1 MKNKEEVKDD
11 LKRVEPKYP
20 EQELNIIIPLAI
32 SVNHLYN
39 FVNGRKFMIKEGEK
53 YMRDVLEIAQHA
65 IRIQNYNLEEEGVWL
80 IAELTFYFPD
90 KRVRDCHNQ
99 HKLIMDAL
107 EGVAFHNDRWVL
119 VRDMHVELDKDF
131 PRIEVKIYPE
141 KYEK

>member
-1 MKNKEEVKDD
+1 MRDD

-32 SVNHLYN
+32 SVNHLYK
-39 FVNGRKFMIKEGEK
+39 FVKGRKFMTKEGEK
-53 YMRDVLEIAQHA
+53 YMRDVLEITQHA
-65 IRIQNYNLEEEGVWL
+65 IGIQNYNLEEEGVWL

-119 VRDMHVELDKDF
+119 VRDIHVGLDKDF
-131 PRIEVKIYPE
+131 PRVEVKIYPE

>member
-1 MKNKEEVKDD
+1 MRDD

-32 SVNHLYN
+32 SVNHLYK
-39 FVNGRKFMIKEGEK
+39 FVKGRKFMTKEGEK
-53 YMRDVLEIAQHA
+53 YMRDVLEITQHA
-65 IRIQNYNLEEEGVWL
+65 IGIQNYNLEEEGVWL

-131 PRIEVKIYPE
+131 PRVEVKIYPE